1 MPEALTII
9 DESVRPKASVTERLG
24 ARGEEI
30 AARALLD
37 NGYRLVMRN
46 FKVPVGR
53 NSKGVQVTGEIDIIA
68 LEGDTICFVE
78 VKARSVTQ
86 YAQSCETISSSKQKK
101 IMKSALCFLNA
112 EPQFQEFYCRFDVI
126 CFDFFQQFAKK
137 IQQDFSKCPY
147 DQQWIENA
155 FTFDQEFINL

>member
-1 MPEALTII
+1 MLKTISGPLNLGQWAEQQAL
-9 DESVRPKASVTERLG
+9 KRLQAQG
-24 ARGEEI
+24 FTLIVANYHCR
-30 AARALLD
+30 
-37 NGYRLVMRN
+37 Y
-46 FKVPVGR
+46 
-53 NSKGVQVTGEIDIIA
+53 GEIDLIVQKDQELI
-68 LEGDTICFVE
+68 FVE

-86 YAQSCETISSSKQKK
+86 YAQSCETISLSKQKK

>member
-1 MPEALTII
+1 MLETISSPLNLGQWAELQAL
-9 DESVRPKASVTERLG
+9 KRLQAQG
-24 ARGEEI
+24 FTLIVANYHCR
-30 AARALLD
+30 
-37 NGYRLVMRN
+37 Y
-46 FKVPVGR
+46 
-53 NSKGVQVTGEIDIIA
+53 GEIDLIVQKDQELI
-68 LEGDTICFVE
+68 FVE

-86 YAQSCETISSSKQKK
+86 YAQSYETISLSKQKK

-126 CFDFFQQFAKK
+126 CFDFSQQFAKK

>member
-1 MPEALTII
+1 MLETISIPLNLGQWAEQQAL
-9 DESVRPKASVTERLG
+9 K
-24 ARGEEI
+24 
-30 AARALLD
+30 LLQTQGFTLIVA
-37 NGYRLVMRN
+37 NYHCRY
-46 FKVPVGR
+46 
-53 NSKGVQVTGEIDIIA
+53 GEIDLIVQKDQELI
-68 LEGDTICFVE
+68 FVE
-78 VKARSVTQ
+78 VKARSVTK

-112 EPQFQEFYCRFDVI
+112 QPQFQEFYCRFDVI

>member
-1 MPEALTII
+1 MLETISGPLNLGQWAEQQAL
-9 DESVRPKASVTERLG
+9 KRLQAQG
-24 ARGEEI
+24 FTLIVANYHCR
-30 AARALLD
+30 
-37 NGYRLVMRN
+37 Y
-46 FKVPVGR
+46 
-53 NSKGVQVTGEIDIIA
+53 GEIDLIVQKDQE
-68 LEGDTICFVE
+68 LVFVE

-112 EPQFQEFYCRFDVI
+112 QPQFQEFYCRFDVI

>member
-1 MPEALTII
+1 MLETIARPLNLGQWAEQQAL
-9 DESVRPKASVTERLG
+9 K
-24 ARGEEI
+24 
-30 AARALLD
+30 LLQTQGFTLIVA
-37 NGYRLVMRN
+37 NYHCRY
-46 FKVPVGR
+46 
-53 NSKGVQVTGEIDIIA
+53 GEIDLIVQKDQELI
-68 LEGDTICFVE
+68 FVE

-86 YAQSCETISSSKQKK
+86 YAQSCETISLSKQKK

>member
-1 MPEALTII
+1 MLETISGPLNLGHWAEQQAL
-9 DESVRPKASVTERLG
+9 K
-24 ARGEEI
+24 
-30 AARALLD
+30 LLQAQGFTLIVA
-37 NGYRLVMRN
+37 NYHCRY
-46 FKVPVGR
+46 
-53 NSKGVQVTGEIDIIA
+53 GEIDLIVQKDQELI
-68 LEGDTICFVE
+68 FVE

-126 CFDFFQQFAKK
+126 CFDFSQQFAKK
-137 IQQDFSKCPY
+137 IQQDFSKLPY

>member
-1 MPEALTII
+1 MLETISSPLNLGQWAEQQAL
-9 DESVRPKASVTERLG
+9 KRLQEQG
-24 ARGEEI
+24 FNLIVANYHCR
-30 AARALLD
+30 
-37 NGYRLVMRN
+37 Y
-46 FKVPVGR
+46 
-53 NSKGVQVTGEIDIIA
+53 GEIDLIVQKDQELI
-68 LEGDTICFVE
+68 FVE

-112 EPQFQEFYCRFDVI
+112 QPQFQEFYCRFDVI

>member
-1 MPEALTII
+1 MLETISSPLNLGQWAELQAL
-9 DESVRPKASVTERLG
+9 KRLQAQG
-24 ARGEEI
+24 FTLIVANYHCR
-30 AARALLD
+30 
-37 NGYRLVMRN
+37 Y
-46 FKVPVGR
+46 
-53 NSKGVQVTGEIDIIA
+53 GEIDLIVQKDQELI
-68 LEGDTICFVE
+68 FVE

-86 YAQSCETISSSKQKK
+86 YAQSYETISLSKQKK

>member
-1 MPEALTII
+1 MLETISSSLNLGQWAELQAL
-9 DESVRPKASVTERLG
+9 KRLQAQG
-24 ARGEEI
+24 FTLIVANYHCR
-30 AARALLD
+30 
-37 NGYRLVMRN
+37 Y
-46 FKVPVGR
+46 
-53 NSKGVQVTGEIDIIA
+53 GEIDLIVQKDQELI
-68 LEGDTICFVE
+68 FVE
-78 VKARSVTQ
+78 VKARSVTK

>member
-1 MPEALTII
+1 MLKTISGPLNLGQWAEQQAL
-9 DESVRPKASVTERLG
+9 KRLQAQG
-24 ARGEEI
+24 FTLIVANYHCR
-30 AARALLD
+30 
-37 NGYRLVMRN
+37 Y
-46 FKVPVGR
+46 
-53 NSKGVQVTGEIDIIA
+53 GEIDLIVQKDQELI
-68 LEGDTICFVE
+68 FVE

-86 YAQSCETISSSKQKK
+86 YAQSCETISLSKQKK

-112 EPQFQEFYCRFDVI
+112 QPQFQEFYCRFDVI
-126 CFDFFQQFAKK
+126 CFDFSQQFAKK

>member
-1 MPEALTII
+1 MLESISSPLNLGQWAEQQALKQLQAQGFTLI
-9 DESVRPKASVTERLG
+9 VANYHCR
-24 ARGEEI
+24 
-30 AARALLD
+30 
-37 NGYRLVMRN
+37 Y
-46 FKVPVGR
+46 
-53 NSKGVQVTGEIDIIA
+53 GEIDLIVQKDQELI
-68 LEGDTICFVE
+68 FVE

-112 EPQFQEFYCRFDVI
+112 QPQFQEFYCRFDVI

-137 IQQDFSKCPY
+137 IQQDFSKYPY